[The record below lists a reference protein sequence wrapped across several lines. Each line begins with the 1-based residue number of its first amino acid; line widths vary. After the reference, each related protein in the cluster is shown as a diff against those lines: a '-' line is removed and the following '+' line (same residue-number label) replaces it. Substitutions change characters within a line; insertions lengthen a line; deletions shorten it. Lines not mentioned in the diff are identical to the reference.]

1 MISPLTGEGTS
12 RISEPERAMTN
23 EALGLFNGINDSKSA
38 IAAIEAAISMTY
50 VTQHR
55 NLLTLD
61 TPDYTG
67 VYNPQAEQGVDV
79 QGGNFHIARLQA
91 LGLNAASIK
100 STIER
105 MRDMEMLGLNY
116 LKSLDQKGHFE
127 GNKTDITNQYNIL
140 KPPQ

>member
-1 MISPLTGEGTS
+1 
-12 RISEPERAMTN
+12 
-23 EALGLFNGINDSKSA
+23 
-38 IAAIEAAISMTY
+38 MTY

-61 TPDYTG
+61 TPDYLSVYDPSAKEG
-67 VYNPQAEQGVDV
+67 VNIS
-79 QGGNFHIARLQA
+79 GGDFHIARLQA
-91 LGLNAASIK
+91 LGLTASTIK

-116 LKSLDQKGHFE
+116 LKSLDQKSHFE